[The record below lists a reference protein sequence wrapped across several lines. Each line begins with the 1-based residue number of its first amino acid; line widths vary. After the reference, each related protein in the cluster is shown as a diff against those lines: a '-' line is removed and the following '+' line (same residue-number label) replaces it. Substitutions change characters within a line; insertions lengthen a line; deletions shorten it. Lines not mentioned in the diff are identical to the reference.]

1 MSVTCQVSIWNSS
14 SECAALMVSVYLEAM
29 GPLEVFNSILLGLCE
44 STLGTTYGDLEQAAF
59 GRRQDRRSE

>member
-1 MSVTCQVSIWNSS
+1 
-14 SECAALMVSVYLEAM
+14 MVSVYLEAM